1 MVNISI
7 IVFQFAFEFGR
18 RNSVKASID
27 VKMKLQKYVLK
38 KMFRLK
44 MIKEI
49 KTRVDT
55 SRAFP
60 LNTEPCLFIYLMIV
74 PLRKFGAK

>member
-7 IVFQFAFEFGR
+7 IVLQFAFEFGR

-44 MIKEI
+44 MIKE
-49 KTRVDT
+49 T
-55 SRAFP
+55 FP
-60 LNTEPCLFIYLMIV
+60 LNTEPCLLIYLMIV
-74 PLRKFGAK
+74 PLRQFGAK

>member
-7 IVFQFAFEFGR
+7 IVLQFAFEFGR
-18 RNSVKASID
+18 RNSVKAFID

-44 MIKEI
+44 MIKE
-49 KTRVDT
+49 T

-60 LNTEPCLFIYLMIV
+60 LNTEPCLLIYLMIV
-74 PLRKFGAK
+74 PLRQFGAK